1 MLERTQLLR
10 PIKSKDPEQQNKN
23 EQQIDMY
30 TVALELQ
37 TISLMLNDLRN
48 RVLQIEK
55 QVHIGDITETDRAL
69 LSNLD
74 LIFEKSRPTTPM
86 DPREIPSIVAE
97 APRAGTRVLDWA
109 RILRSVDE

>member
-1 MLERTQLLR
+1 MLERTQLLCSVN
-10 PIKSKDPEQQNKN
+10 SKNPEQKNKN

-30 TVALELQ
+30 AVALELQ
-37 TISLMLNDLRN
+37 TISLMLNDLRS
-48 RVLQIEK
+48 RVSQIEK

-97 APRAGTRVLDWA
+97 APCAGTRVLDWA
-109 RILRSVDE
+109 KILKSTDE